1 MTPLLLAEAR
11 LEFDEA
17 IDRYATH
24 ASPLIAEKFIAEFEH
39 ALRLAMEHPQ
49 LGVPI
54 SKNTRALMFRGFP
67 YQLIYRIVSETLFV
81 VAVAHQ
87 RRRPGYWAKRR

>member
-1 MTPLLLAEAR
+1 MKTVFLAAAR
-11 LEFDEA
+11 VDFDEA

-24 ASPLIAEKFIAEFEH
+24 ASPLIAEKFITEFEH
-39 ALRLAMEHPQ
+39 ALRLVVEHPQ

-54 SKNTRALMFRGFP
+54 SKNARAMMFRGFP
-67 YQLIYRIVSETLFV
+67 YRLIYRNASDTVFI